1 MPFGTEQRSSLGWIG
16 ALRIMTGG
24 LFLFAAIE
32 KLRSGFRGPALVT
45 ELKSWES
52 TGRTF
57 SFVKDLLTKEVYSRP
72 GDAAITL
79 VAGELVAGI
88 SLFLGLGSRVGG
100 LVGFL
105 LNVAYFLVSRES
117 INLLMAVV
125 NLAVLVS
132 GGGRALGLDGA
143 IRARSPRWFLG

>member
-16 ALRIMTGG
+16 ALRIITGG
-24 LFLFAAIE
+24 LFLFAAIQ
-32 KLRSGFRGPALVT
+32 KLKDGFRGPALVT
-45 ELKSWES
+45 ELRAWES
-52 TGRTF
+52 AGRTF
-57 SFVKDLLTKEVYSRP
+57 SFVKDLLAKQVYSRP
-72 GDAAITL
+72 GDAATTL
-79 VAGELVAGI
+79 VVGELVAGI

-105 LNVAYFLVSRES
+105 LNVAYFLVNREA

-132 GGGRALGLDGA
+132 GGGRAFGLDGA
-143 IRARSPRWFLG
+143 IRTRMPRWFLG